1 MERMSAV
8 MPAEWEHH
16 AGTWVAWPHQKA
28 DWPGKF
34 EPVPWVWC
42 EIIRHLARGERV
54 RVVVPEAKADQVK
67 QMLLR
72 AGADL
77 SVIDL
82 IPAPTDR
89 VWLRDS
95 GAATVWQGDGSRS
108 LVNWRFNG
116 WAKYPNCKRDARMGE
131 VMAQFTGLPMVAPKH
146 GGKRVVLEGGAIDV
160 DGAGTLL
167 TTEECLLSAVQE
179 RNPGMTRV
187 DYEQVLGAQ
196 IGIRKVLWLNCGIAG
211 DDTHGHVD
219 DLARFVGH
227 GRVVCVE
234 EPNSADPN
242 HLPLRENLERLASM
256 TDADGHRLD
265 VVRLPMPQ
273 PLFFDGQRLP
283 ASYANFY
290 IANHAVLVPTFNDS
304 ADRLAMGILADLF
317 PGREVVGIHAVD
329 LVWGL
334 GTIHCLTQQEA
345 GMRSG

>member
-1 MERMSAV
+1 MSAV

-67 QMLLR
+67 QTLLR

-131 VMAQFTGLPMVAPKH
+131 VMAHFTGLPMVAPKH

-167 TTEECLLSAVQE
+167 TTEECLLSEVQQ
-179 RNPGMTRV
+179 RNPGMSRV
-187 DYEQVLGAQ
+187 DYEQVLGSQ
-196 IGIRKVLWLNCGIAG
+196 LGIRKVLWLNCGIAG

>member
-1 MERMSAV
+1 MSAV

-67 QMLLR
+67 QTLLR

-116 WAKYPNCKRDARMGE
+116 WAKYPNCKRDAHMGE

-167 TTEECLLSAVQE
+167 TTEECLLSEVQE
-179 RNPGMTRV
+179 RNPGMSRV